1 MQNAR
6 RRTLCQSLFTLTW
19 LHSELALPP
28 IPTSSPHNFPP
39 HLLPPYSEE
48 EQPGLYASYE
58 RLLHTI
64 ITLNPLP
71 PMDDGNE
78 EWPVV
83 ENLEGLKETE
93 PEIPLI
99 EWVEE
104 TMELWTSKK
113 EEHEARIQELYN
125 MVEPLWTKLGVEQ
138 ETMDCFVEMNR
149 GSGEA
154 TIKAVSCLCIYIY
167 IYTDTRYNC
176 STKQNTNVFSNSAA
190 LPSHPSSSPP
200 APPSSPSKHPSSCPP
215 APNQPPSPRCTTKNT
230 PKTSYT
236 CTKNRSSGWKKKWK
250 ARRISCP
257 K

>member
-78 EWPVV
+78 EWPVI

-154 TIKAVSCLCIYIY
+154 TIKAVSCFYLY
-167 IYTDTRYNC
+167 IYTDT
-176 STKQNTNVFSNSAA
+176 TAV
-190 LPSHPSSSPP
+190 
-200 APPSSPSKHPSSCPP
+200 
-215 APNQPPSPRCTTKNT
+215 
-230 PKTSYT
+230 
-236 CTKNRSSGWKKKWK
+236 
-250 ARRISCP
+250 
-257 K
+257 

>member
-39 HLLPPYSEE
+39 YLLPPYSEE

-78 EWPVV
+78 EWPVI
-83 ENLEGLKETE
+83 EDLEGLKETE
-93 PEIPLI
+93 PEIPLV

-104 TMELWTSKK
+104 TMELWTSRK

-154 TIKAVSCLCIYIY
+154 TIKAVSCFYLYIY
-167 IYTDTRYNC
+167 IY
-176 STKQNTNVFSNSAA
+176 
-190 LPSHPSSSPP
+190 
-200 APPSSPSKHPSSCPP
+200 
-215 APNQPPSPRCTTKNT
+215 
-230 PKTSYT
+230 
-236 CTKNRSSGWKKKWK
+236 
-250 ARRISCP
+250 
-257 K
+257 